1 MNDKESTSLSTM
13 FYFEE
18 YIVHGDE
25 DEKSISMLYF
35 VPYGHDD
42 EEIPIFDDDD
52 EKPIYI

>member
-1 MNDKESTSLSTM
+1 M